1 MQPSGQTARRNL
13 RIRTAFS
20 IALKQ
25 SDGTNPEDDSA
36 EMLKVELHSHTA
48 DDPIDAIPY
57 TTVEL
62 IDHAAT
68 LGYDALAITLH
79 EHQLDLR
86 RFAPYA
92 EERGVVLI
100 PGVERTI
107 EGRHVL
113 LLNYASGTEDVRTFA
128 DLARLRS
135 RAPGL
140 VVAPHPFFPATV
152 CLRGDLER
160 HADLFDAVERNAMFI
175 RGVDFNRAAERF
187 AARHGKP
194 VVGNC
199 DVHRLTQL
207 GSTYSLVDAERDPA
221 AICEAIAAGR
231 VRVESR
237 PLSCVEAARVMSS
250 MIFGRSLEN
259 DLDRRVGAVDVDDR
273 RVLET
278 H

>member
-1 MQPSGQTARRNL
+1 
-13 RIRTAFS
+13 
-20 IALKQ
+20 
-25 SDGTNPEDDSA
+25 
-36 EMLKVELHSHTA
+36 MLKVELHAHTA
-48 DDPIDAIPY
+48 DDPVDAIPH

-62 IDHAAT
+62 IDRAAT

-86 RFAPYA
+86 RFASYA
-92 EERGVVLI
+92 EERRLVLI

-113 LLNYASGTEDVRTFA
+113 LLNYARGADDVRTFA
-128 DLARLRS
+128 DLARLRK

-140 VVAPHPFFPATV
+140 VVAPHPFFPAPV

-199 DVHRLTQL
+199 DVHRLAQL
-207 GSTYSLVDAERDPA
+207 GSTYSVVDAERDPD
-221 AICEAIAAGR
+221 AICRAIAAGR

-237 PLSCVEAARVMSS
+237 PLAWSEAARVLAST
-250 MIFGRSLEN
+250 IFGRSLEN
-259 DLDRRVGAVDVDDR
+259 GRDRRASGMNVDDQ

-278 H
+278 N

>member
-1 MQPSGQTARRNL
+1 
-13 RIRTAFS
+13 
-20 IALKQ
+20 
-25 SDGTNPEDDSA
+25 
-36 EMLKVELHSHTA
+36 MLKVELHSHTA
-48 DDPIDAIPY
+48 DDPIDAIPH
-57 TTVEL
+57 TTFEL
-62 IDHAAT
+62 IDRAVA

-86 RFAPYA
+86 RVEPYA
-92 EERGVVLI
+92 AERGLVLI

-113 LLNYASGTEDVRTFA
+113 LLNYASGAEDVRTFA
-128 DLARLRS
+128 GLARLRT
-135 RAPGL
+135 RARGL
-140 VVAPHPFFPATV
+140 VVAPHPFFPTTA
-152 CLRGDLER
+152 CLRHDLER

-175 RGVDFNRAAERF
+175 PGVDFNRAAERF

-207 GSTYSLVDAERDPA
+207 GTTYSLVDADRDPV

-237 PLSCVEAARVMSS
+237 PLSWTEAARVISALMLGLSRED
-250 MIFGRSLEN
+250 G
-259 DLDRRVGAVDVDDR
+259 LDRKTGTIDIDDDGA
-273 RVLET
+273 LEVR
-278 H
+278 

>member
-1 MQPSGQTARRNL
+1 
-13 RIRTAFS
+13 
-20 IALKQ
+20 
-25 SDGTNPEDDSA
+25 
-36 EMLKVELHSHTA
+36 MLKVELHTHTA
-48 DDPIDAIPY
+48 DDPVDAVPH
-57 TTVEL
+57 TTFEL
-62 IDHAAT
+62 IDHAAA

-92 EERGVVLI
+92 AERGIVLI
-100 PGVERTI
+100 PGVERSV

-113 LLNYASGTEDVRTFA
+113 LLNFARGADEVRTFA
-128 DLARLRS
+128 DLATLKA

-140 VVAPHPFFPATV
+140 VVAPHPYFPTKV
-152 CLRGDLER
+152 CLRGALET

-175 RGVDFNRAAERF
+175 RGLDFNRQAERF

-199 DVHRLTQL
+199 DVHRLAQL
-207 GSTYSLVDAERDPA
+207 GSTYSLVDAPRDPD

-237 PLSCVEAARVMSS
+237 PLAWSEAARFIGALMA
-250 MIFGRSLEN
+250 GLEEPSE
-259 DLDRRVGAVDVDDR
+259 RQRVRTVAEAVR
-273 RVLET
+273 EIGT
-278 H
+278 